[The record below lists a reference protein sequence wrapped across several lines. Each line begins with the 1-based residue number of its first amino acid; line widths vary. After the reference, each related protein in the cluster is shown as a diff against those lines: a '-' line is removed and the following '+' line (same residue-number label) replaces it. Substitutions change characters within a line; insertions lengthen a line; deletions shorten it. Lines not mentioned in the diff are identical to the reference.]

1 MLTLSHKKRETFTIT
16 KNVKSRSFAFAWG
29 DFRLE
34 KAQSRRLFLKMSDIF
49 QKCLTFSSKHPG
61 FSGKS
66 NGIFPR
72 KQA

>member
-34 KAQSRRLFLKMSDIF
+34 KAQSRRLFLKMSEIGRA
-49 QKCLTFSSKHPG
+49 HV
-61 FSGKS
+61 
-66 NGIFPR
+66 
-72 KQA
+72 